1 MSERSM
7 WNLRLRS
14 SSSHRAD
21 LLHILGSLIEHRFI
35 IGQLAKRAI
44 LGRYRGTMLGLLWSL
59 LTPLLLLAVYTFV
72 FGTVLEVRWT
82 SESGGNAEFAAI
94 LFSGMLVHGILAECL
109 TQASTLIVS
118 NPQYVKKVVF
128 PLEALP
134 WVMVISA
141 FFQGVISTGILLA
154 YLLIFP
160 VEGFSWRTAILFP
173 IPLFPLVFVCIA
185 VGWLIAAT
193 AVYLKDI
200 AQMMGLLSTV
210 LFFMA
215 PILYPKTALP
225 ESFQDLL
232 YLNPLTYIIE
242 QFRSVVLW
250 GELPDWTGLT
260 LYTLVA
266 IVAAWLSLAWFQKTR
281 NGFADVL

>member
-1 MSERSM
+1 MQKELLGSTNTRY
-7 WNLRLRS
+7 
-14 SSSHRAD
+14 RAD
-21 LLHILGSLIEHRFI
+21 PLYIPGSIVEHRFV

-44 LGRYRGTMLGLLWSL
+44 LGRYRGTVLGLLWSL
-59 LTPLLLLAVYTFV
+59 VTPLLLLAVYTFV
-72 FGTVLEVRWT
+72 FGTILQVRWV
-82 SESGGNAEFAAI
+82 SQSGGNAEFAAI

-109 TQASTLIVS
+109 TQASTLIVA

-134 WVMVISA
+134 WVTVISA

-154 YLLIFP
+154 YLFFVQGGIP
-160 VEGFSWRTAILFP
+160 WTAVLFP
-173 IPLFPLVFVCIA
+173 IPLFVLAFVCIA
-185 VGWLIAAT
+185 AGWLISAT

-225 ESFQDLL
+225 VEFQNLL

-242 QFRSVVLW
+242 QFRAVVLW
-250 GELPDWTGLT
+250 GQLPNWNGLA
-260 LYTLVA
+260 LYGIASVA
-266 IVAAWLSLAWFQKTR
+266 VAWMSLAWFQKTR
-281 NGFADVL
+281 KGFADVL

>member
-1 MSERSM
+1 MRRELLGSNTTRY
-7 WNLRLRS
+7 
-14 SSSHRAD
+14 RAD
-21 LLHILGSLIEHRFI
+21 PLYIPGSIVEHRFV
-35 IGQLAKRAI
+35 IGQLAKREI
-44 LGRYRGTMLGLLWSL
+44 LGRYRGTVLGLLWSL
-59 LTPLLLLAVYTFV
+59 VTPLLLLAVYTFV
-72 FGTVLEVRWT
+72 FGTILQVRWV
-82 SESGGNAEFAAI
+82 SQSGGNAEFAAI

-109 TQASTLIVS
+109 TQASTLIVA

-134 WVMVISA
+134 WVTVISA

-154 YLLIFP
+154 YLFFVQGGIP
-160 VEGFSWRTAILFP
+160 WTAVLFP
-173 IPLFPLVFVCIA
+173 IPLFVLAFVCIA
-185 VGWLIAAT
+185 AGWLISAT

-225 ESFQDLL
+225 VEFQNLL

-242 QFRSVVLW
+242 QFRAVVLW
-250 GELPDWTGLT
+250 GQLPNWNGLA
-260 LYTLVA
+260 LYGIASVA
-266 IVAAWLSLAWFQKTR
+266 VAWMSLAWFQKTR
-281 NGFADVL
+281 KGFADVL

>member
-1 MSERSM
+1 VRRELLGSNTTRY
-7 WNLRLRS
+7 
-14 SSSHRAD
+14 RAD
-21 LLHILGSLIEHRFI
+21 PLYIPGSIVEHRFV

-44 LGRYRGTMLGLLWSL
+44 LGRYRGTVLGLLWSL
-59 LTPLLLLAVYTFV
+59 VTPLLLLAVYTFV
-72 FGTVLEVRWT
+72 FGTILQVRWV
-82 SESGGNAEFAAI
+82 SQSGGNAEFAAI

-109 TQASTLIVS
+109 TQASTLIVA

-134 WVMVISA
+134 WVTVISA

-154 YLLIFP
+154 YLFFVQGGIP
-160 VEGFSWRTAILFP
+160 WTAVLFP
-173 IPLFPLVFVCIA
+173 IPLFVLAFVCIA
-185 VGWLIAAT
+185 AGWLISAT

-225 ESFQDLL
+225 VEFQNLL

-242 QFRSVVLW
+242 QFRAVVLW
-250 GELPDWTGLT
+250 GELPNWNGLA
-260 LYTLVA
+260 LYGIASVA
-266 IVAAWLSLAWFQKTR
+266 VAWMSLAWFQKTR
-281 NGFADVL
+281 KGFADVL

>member
-1 MSERSM
+1 M
-7 WNLRLRS
+7 RS

-21 LLHILGSLIEHRFI
+21 LLHIPGSLIEHRFV

-44 LGRYRGTMLGLLWSL
+44 LSRYRGTALGLLWSL
-59 LTPLLLLAVYTFV
+59 VTPLLMLGVYTFV
-72 FGTVLEVRWT
+72 FGTILQVRW
-82 SESGGNAEFAAI
+82 ELQGGGNAEFAAI
-94 LFSGMLVHGILAECL
+94 LFSGMIVHGILAECL

-134 WVMVISA
+134 WVTVMSA
-141 FFQGVISTGILLA
+141 FFQGVISTGVLFV
-154 YLLIFP
+154 YLFVTQGVIP
-160 VEGFSWRTAILFP
+160 WTAVFFP
-173 IPLFPLVFVCIA
+173 IPLFALVFICIA

-193 AVYLKDI
+193 AVYLRDI

-215 PILYPKTALP
+215 PILYPKSALP
-225 ESFQDLL
+225 ESFQPLL

-250 GELPDWTGLT
+250 SQLPDWTGLT
-260 LYTLVA
+260 LYMLAA
-266 IVAAWLSLAWFQKTR
+266 IVIAWLSLAWFQKTR

>member
-1 MSERSM
+1 VRSELLGSNTTRY
-7 WNLRLRS
+7 
-14 SSSHRAD
+14 RAD
-21 LLHILGSLIEHRFI
+21 PLYIPGSIVEHRFV

-44 LGRYRGTMLGLLWSL
+44 LGRYRGTVLGLLWSL
-59 LTPLLLLAVYTFV
+59 VTPLLLLAVYTFV
-72 FGTVLEVRWT
+72 FGTILQVRWV
-82 SESGGNAEFAAI
+82 SQSGGNAEFAAI

-109 TQASTLIVS
+109 TQASTLIVA

-134 WVMVISA
+134 WVTVISA

-154 YLLIFP
+154 YLFFVQGGIP
-160 VEGFSWRTAILFP
+160 WTAVLFP
-173 IPLFPLVFVCIA
+173 IPLFVLAFVCIA
-185 VGWLIAAT
+185 AGWLISAT

-225 ESFQDLL
+225 VEFQNLL

-242 QFRSVVLW
+242 QFRAVVLW
-250 GELPDWTGLT
+250 GELPNWNGLA
-260 LYTLVA
+260 LYGIASVA
-266 IVAAWLSLAWFQKTR
+266 IAWMSLAWFQKTR
-281 NGFADVL
+281 KGFADVL

>member
-1 MSERSM
+1 LGSNTTRY
-7 WNLRLRS
+7 
-14 SSSHRAD
+14 RAD
-21 LLHILGSLIEHRFI
+21 PLYIPGSIVEHRFV

-44 LGRYRGTMLGLLWSL
+44 LGRYRGTVLGLLWSL
-59 LTPLLLLAVYTFV
+59 VTPLLLLAVYTFV
-72 FGTVLEVRWT
+72 FGTILQVRWV
-82 SESGGNAEFAAI
+82 SQSGGNAEFAAI

-109 TQASTLIVS
+109 TQASTLIVA

-134 WVMVISA
+134 WVTVISA

-154 YLLIFP
+154 YLFFVQGGIP
-160 VEGFSWRTAILFP
+160 WTAVLFP
-173 IPLFPLVFVCIA
+173 IPLFVLAFVCIA
-185 VGWLIAAT
+185 AGWLISAT

-225 ESFQDLL
+225 VEFQNLL

-242 QFRSVVLW
+242 QFRAVVLW
-250 GELPDWTGLT
+250 GELPNWNGLA
-260 LYTLVA
+260 LYGIASVA
-266 IVAAWLSLAWFQKTR
+266 VAWMSLAWFQKTR
-281 NGFADVL
+281 KGFADVL

>member
-1 MSERSM
+1 MGSNTTRY
-7 WNLRLRS
+7 
-14 SSSHRAD
+14 RAD
-21 LLHILGSLIEHRFI
+21 PLYIPGSIVEHRFV

-44 LGRYRGTMLGLLWSL
+44 LGRYRGTVLGLLWSL
-59 LTPLLLLAVYTFV
+59 VTPLLLLAVYTFV
-72 FGTVLEVRWT
+72 FGTILQVRWV
-82 SESGGNAEFAAI
+82 SQSGGNAEFAAI

-109 TQASTLIVS
+109 TQASTLIVA

-134 WVMVISA
+134 WVTVISA

-154 YLLIFP
+154 YLFFVQGGIP
-160 VEGFSWRTAILFP
+160 WTAVLFP
-173 IPLFPLVFVCIA
+173 IPLFVLAFVCIA
-185 VGWLIAAT
+185 AGWLISAT

-225 ESFQDLL
+225 VEFQNLL

-242 QFRSVVLW
+242 QFRAVVLW
-250 GELPDWTGLT
+250 GQLPNWNGLA
-260 LYTLVA
+260 LYGIASVA
-266 IVAAWLSLAWFQKTR
+266 VAWMSLAWFQKTR
-281 NGFADVL
+281 KGFADVL

>member
-1 MSERSM
+1 MRRELLGSNTTRY
-7 WNLRLRS
+7 
-14 SSSHRAD
+14 RAD
-21 LLHILGSLIEHRFI
+21 PLYIPGSIVEHRFV

-44 LGRYRGTMLGLLWSL
+44 LGRYRGTVLGLLWSL
-59 LTPLLLLAVYTFV
+59 VTPLLLLAVYTFV
-72 FGTVLEVRWT
+72 FGTILQVRWA
-82 SESGGNAEFAAI
+82 SQSGGNAEFAAI

-109 TQASTLIVS
+109 TQASTLIVA

-134 WVMVISA
+134 WVTVISA

-154 YLLIFP
+154 YLFFVQGGIP
-160 VEGFSWRTAILFP
+160 WTAVLFP
-173 IPLFPLVFVCIA
+173 IPLFILAFVCIA
-185 VGWLIAAT
+185 AGWLISAT

-225 ESFQDLL
+225 VEFQNLL

-242 QFRSVVLW
+242 QFRAVVLW
-250 GELPDWTGLT
+250 GELPNWNGLA
-260 LYTLVA
+260 LYGIASVA
-266 IVAAWLSLAWFQKTR
+266 VAWMSLAWFQKTR
-281 NGFADVL
+281 KGFSDVL

>member
-1 MSERSM
+1 MRRELLGSNTTRY
-7 WNLRLRS
+7 
-14 SSSHRAD
+14 RAD
-21 LLHILGSLIEHRFI
+21 PLYIPGSIVEHRFV

-44 LGRYRGTMLGLLWSL
+44 LGRYRGTVLGLLWSL
-59 LTPLLLLAVYTFV
+59 VTPLLLLAVYTFV
-72 FGTVLEVRWT
+72 FGTILQVRWV
-82 SESGGNAEFAAI
+82 SQSGGNAEFAAI

-109 TQASTLIVS
+109 TQASTLIVA

-134 WVMVISA
+134 WVTVISA

-154 YLLIFP
+154 YLVFVQGGIP
-160 VEGFSWRTAILFP
+160 WTAVLFP
-173 IPLFPLVFVCIA
+173 IPLFVLAFVCIA
-185 VGWLIAAT
+185 AGWLISAT

-225 ESFQDLL
+225 VEFQNLL

-242 QFRSVVLW
+242 QFRAVVLW
-250 GELPDWTGLT
+250 GELPNWNGLA
-260 LYTLVA
+260 LYGIASVA
-266 IVAAWLSLAWFQKTR
+266 VAWMSLAWFQKTR
-281 NGFADVL
+281 KGFADVL

>member
-1 MSERSM
+1 MGSNTTRY
-7 WNLRLRS
+7 
-14 SSSHRAD
+14 RAD
-21 LLHILGSLIEHRFI
+21 PLYIPGSIVEHRFV

-44 LGRYRGTMLGLLWSL
+44 LGRYRGTVLGLLWSL
-59 LTPLLLLAVYTFV
+59 VTPLLLLAVYTFV
-72 FGTVLEVRWT
+72 FGTILQVRWV
-82 SESGGNAEFAAI
+82 SQSGGNAEFAAI

-109 TQASTLIVS
+109 TQASTLIVA

-134 WVMVISA
+134 WVTVISA

-154 YLLIFP
+154 YLFFVQGGIP
-160 VEGFSWRTAILFP
+160 WTAVLFP
-173 IPLFPLVFVCIA
+173 IPLFILAFVCIA
-185 VGWLIAAT
+185 AGWLISAT

-225 ESFQDLL
+225 VEFQNLL

-242 QFRSVVLW
+242 QFRAVVLW
-250 GELPDWTGLT
+250 GELPNWNGLA
-260 LYTLVA
+260 LYGIASVA
-266 IVAAWLSLAWFQKTR
+266 VAWMSLAWFQKTR
-281 NGFADVL
+281 KGFADVL

>member
-1 MSERSM
+1 MQKELLGSTNTRY
-7 WNLRLRS
+7 
-14 SSSHRAD
+14 RAD
-21 LLHILGSLIEHRFI
+21 PLYIPGSIVEHRFV

-44 LGRYRGTMLGLLWSL
+44 LGRYRGTVLGLLWSL
-59 LTPLLLLAVYTFV
+59 VTPLLLLAVYTFV
-72 FGTVLEVRWT
+72 FGTILQVRWV
-82 SESGGNAEFAAI
+82 SQSGGNAEFAAI

-109 TQASTLIVS
+109 TQASTLIVA

-134 WVMVISA
+134 WVTVISA

-154 YLLIFP
+154 YLFFVQGGIP
-160 VEGFSWRTAILFP
+160 WTAVLFP
-173 IPLFPLVFVCIA
+173 IPLFVLAFVCIA
-185 VGWLIAAT
+185 AGWLISAT

-225 ESFQDLL
+225 VEFQNLL

-242 QFRSVVLW
+242 QFRAVVLW
-250 GELPDWTGLT
+250 GELPNWNGLA
-260 LYTLVA
+260 LYGIASVA
-266 IVAAWLSLAWFQKTR
+266 VAWMSLAWFQKTR
-281 NGFADVL
+281 KGFADVL

>member
-1 MSERSM
+1 MRRELLGSNTTRY
-7 WNLRLRS
+7 
-14 SSSHRAD
+14 RAD
-21 LLHILGSLIEHRFI
+21 PLYIPGSIVEHRFV

-44 LGRYRGTMLGLLWSL
+44 LGRYRGTVLGLLWSL
-59 LTPLLLLAVYTFV
+59 VTPLLLLAVYTFV
-72 FGTVLEVRWT
+72 FGTILQVRWV
-82 SESGGNAEFAAI
+82 SQSGGNAEFAAI

-109 TQASTLIVS
+109 TQASTLIVA

-134 WVMVISA
+134 WVTVISA

-154 YLLIFP
+154 YLFFVQGGIP
-160 VEGFSWRTAILFP
+160 WTAVLFP
-173 IPLFPLVFVCIA
+173 IPLFVLAFVCIA
-185 VGWLIAAT
+185 AGWLISAT

-225 ESFQDLL
+225 VEFQNLL

-242 QFRSVVLW
+242 QFRAVVLW
-250 GELPDWTGLT
+250 GQLPNWNGLA
-260 LYTLVA
+260 LYGIASVA
-266 IVAAWLSLAWFQKTR
+266 IAWMSLAWFQKTR
-281 NGFADVL
+281 KGFADVL

>member
-1 MSERSM
+1 
-7 WNLRLRS
+7 LRS
-14 SSSHRAD
+14 TTQRYRAD
-21 LLHILGSLIEHRFI
+21 LLYIPVSIVEHRFV

-44 LGRYRGTMLGLLWSL
+44 LGRYRGTVLGLLWSL
-59 LTPLLLLAVYTFV
+59 ITPLLLLAVYTFV
-72 FGTVLEVRWT
+72 FGTILQVRWV
-82 SESGGNAEFAAI
+82 SQSGGNAEFAAI

-134 WVMVISA
+134 WVTVISA

-154 YLLIFP
+154 YLFFVQGSIP
-160 VEGFSWRTAILFP
+160 WTAVLFP
-173 IPLFPLVFVCIA
+173 IPLFVLAFVCIA
-185 VGWLIAAT
+185 VGWLISAT

-225 ESFQDLL
+225 AEFQILL

-242 QFRSVVLW
+242 QFRAVVLW
-250 GELPDWTGLT
+250 GQLPNWNGLG
-260 LYTLVA
+260 LYGVA
-266 IVAAWLSLAWFQKTR
+266 SVVVAWASLAWFQKTR
-281 NGFADVL
+281 RGFADVL

>member
-1 MSERSM
+1 VRSELLGSNTTRY
-7 WNLRLRS
+7 
-14 SSSHRAD
+14 RAD
-21 LLHILGSLIEHRFI
+21 PLYIPGSIVEHRFV

-44 LGRYRGTMLGLLWSL
+44 LGRYRGTVLGLLWSL
-59 LTPLLLLAVYTFV
+59 VTPLLLLAVYTFV
-72 FGTVLEVRWT
+72 FGTILQVRWV
-82 SESGGNAEFAAI
+82 SQSGGNAEFAAI

-109 TQASTLIVS
+109 TQASTLIVA

-134 WVMVISA
+134 WVTVISA

-154 YLLIFP
+154 YLFFVQGGIP
-160 VEGFSWRTAILFP
+160 WTAVLFP
-173 IPLFPLVFVCIA
+173 IPLFVLAFVCIA
-185 VGWLIAAT
+185 AGWLISAT

-225 ESFQDLL
+225 VEFQNLL

-242 QFRSVVLW
+242 QFRAVVLW
-250 GELPDWTGLT
+250 GELPNWNGLA
-260 LYTLVA
+260 LYGIASVA
-266 IVAAWLSLAWFQKTR
+266 VAWMSLAWFQKTR
-281 NGFADVL
+281 KGFADVL

>member
-1 MSERSM
+1 MGSNTTRY
-7 WNLRLRS
+7 
-14 SSSHRAD
+14 RAD
-21 LLHILGSLIEHRFI
+21 LLYIPGSIVEHRFV

-44 LGRYRGTMLGLLWSL
+44 LGRYRGTVLGLLWSL
-59 LTPLLLLAVYTFV
+59 VTPLLLLAVYTFV
-72 FGTVLEVRWT
+72 FGTILQVRWV
-82 SESGGNAEFAAI
+82 SQSGGNAEFAAI

-109 TQASTLIVS
+109 TQASTLIVA

-134 WVMVISA
+134 WVTVISA

-154 YLLIFP
+154 YLFFVQGGIP
-160 VEGFSWRTAILFP
+160 WTAVLFP
-173 IPLFPLVFVCIA
+173 IPLFVLAFVCIA
-185 VGWLIAAT
+185 VGWLISAT

-225 ESFQDLL
+225 VEFQNLL

-242 QFRSVVLW
+242 QFRAVVLW
-250 GELPDWTGLT
+250 GELPNWNGLA
-260 LYTLVA
+260 LYGIASVA
-266 IVAAWLSLAWFQKTR
+266 IAWMSLAWFQKTR
-281 NGFADVL
+281 KGFADVL

>member
-1 MSERSM
+1 MGSKTTRY
-7 WNLRLRS
+7 
-14 SSSHRAD
+14 RAD
-21 LLHILGSLIEHRFI
+21 PLYIPGSIVEHRFV

-44 LGRYRGTMLGLLWSL
+44 LGRYRGTVLGLLWSL
-59 LTPLLLLAVYTFV
+59 VTPLLLLAVYTFV
-72 FGTVLEVRWT
+72 FGTILQVRWV
-82 SESGGNAEFAAI
+82 SQSGGNAEFAAI

-109 TQASTLIVS
+109 TQASTLIVA

-134 WVMVISA
+134 WVTVISA

-154 YLLIFP
+154 YLFFVQGGIP
-160 VEGFSWRTAILFP
+160 WTAVLFP
-173 IPLFPLVFVCIA
+173 IPLFVLAFVCIA
-185 VGWLIAAT
+185 AGWLISAT

-225 ESFQDLL
+225 VEFQNLL

-242 QFRSVVLW
+242 QFRAVVLW
-250 GELPDWTGLT
+250 GELPNWNGLA
-260 LYTLVA
+260 LYGIVSVA
-266 IVAAWLSLAWFQKTR
+266 IAWMSLAWFQKTR
-281 NGFADVL
+281 KGFADVL

>member
-1 MSERSM
+1 MRRELLGSNTTRY
-7 WNLRLRS
+7 
-14 SSSHRAD
+14 RAD
-21 LLHILGSLIEHRFI
+21 PLYIPGSIVEHRFV

-44 LGRYRGTMLGLLWSL
+44 LGRYRGTVLGLLWSL
-59 LTPLLLLAVYTFV
+59 VTPLLLLAVYTFV
-72 FGTVLEVRWT
+72 FGTILQVRWV
-82 SESGGNAEFAAI
+82 SQSGGNAEFAAI

-109 TQASTLIVS
+109 TQASTLIVA

-134 WVMVISA
+134 WVTVISA

-154 YLLIFP
+154 YLFFVQGGIP
-160 VEGFSWRTAILFP
+160 WTAVLFP
-173 IPLFPLVFVCIA
+173 IPLFILAFVCIA
-185 VGWLIAAT
+185 AGWLISAT

-225 ESFQDLL
+225 VEFQNLL

-242 QFRSVVLW
+242 QFRAVVLW
-250 GELPDWTGLT
+250 GELPNWNGLA
-260 LYTLVA
+260 LYGIASVA
-266 IVAAWLSLAWFQKTR
+266 IAWMSLAWFQKTR
-281 NGFADVL
+281 KGFADVL

>member
-1 MSERSM
+1 MRREFLGSNTTRY
-7 WNLRLRS
+7 
-14 SSSHRAD
+14 RAD
-21 LLHILGSLIEHRFI
+21 PLYIPGSIVEHRFV

-44 LGRYRGTMLGLLWSL
+44 LGRYRGTVLGLLWSL
-59 LTPLLLLAVYTFV
+59 VTPLLLLAVYTFV
-72 FGTVLEVRWT
+72 FGTILQVRWV
-82 SESGGNAEFAAI
+82 SQSGGNAEFAAI

-109 TQASTLIVS
+109 TQASTLIVA

-134 WVMVISA
+134 WVTVISA

-154 YLLIFP
+154 YLVFVQGGIP
-160 VEGFSWRTAILFP
+160 WTAVLFP
-173 IPLFPLVFVCIA
+173 IPLFVLAFVCIA
-185 VGWLIAAT
+185 VGWLISAT

-225 ESFQDLL
+225 VEFQNLL

-242 QFRSVVLW
+242 QFRAVVLW
-250 GELPDWTGLT
+250 GELPNWNGLA
-260 LYTLVA
+260 LYGIASVA
-266 IVAAWLSLAWFQKTR
+266 IAWMSLAWFQKTR
-281 NGFADVL
+281 KGFADVL

>member
-1 MSERSM
+1 VRRELLGSNTTRY
-7 WNLRLRS
+7 
-14 SSSHRAD
+14 RAD
-21 LLHILGSLIEHRFI
+21 PLYIPGSIVEHRFV

-44 LGRYRGTMLGLLWSL
+44 LGRYRGTVLGLLWSL
-59 LTPLLLLAVYTFV
+59 VTPLLLLAVYTFV
-72 FGTVLEVRWT
+72 FGTILQVRWV
-82 SESGGNAEFAAI
+82 SQSGGNAEFAAI

-109 TQASTLIVS
+109 TQASTLIVA

-134 WVMVISA
+134 WVTVISA

-154 YLLIFP
+154 YLFFVQGGIP
-160 VEGFSWRTAILFP
+160 WTAVLFP
-173 IPLFPLVFVCIA
+173 IPLFVLAFVCIA
-185 VGWLIAAT
+185 AGWLISAT

-225 ESFQDLL
+225 VEFQNLL

-242 QFRSVVLW
+242 QFRAVVLW
-250 GELPDWTGLT
+250 GELPNWNGLA
-260 LYTLVA
+260 LYGIASVA
-266 IVAAWLSLAWFQKTR
+266 IAWMSLAWFQKTR
-281 NGFADVL
+281 KGFADVL

>member
-1 MSERSM
+1 MHRELLGSANTRY
-7 WNLRLRS
+7 
-14 SSSHRAD
+14 RAD
-21 LLHILGSLIEHRFI
+21 PLYILGSIVEHRFVI
-35 IGQLAKRAI
+35 SQLAKRAI
-44 LGRYRGTMLGLLWSL
+44 LGRYRGTVLGLLWSL
-59 LTPLLLLAVYTFV
+59 VTPLLLLAVYTFV
-72 FGTVLEVRWT
+72 FGTILQVRWV
-82 SESGGNAEFAAI
+82 SQSGGNAEFAAI

-134 WVMVISA
+134 WVTVISA
-141 FFQGVISTGILLA
+141 FFQGVISTGILLI
-154 YLLIFP
+154 YLFFVQGSIP
-160 VEGFSWRTAILFP
+160 WTAVLFP
-173 IPLFPLVFVCIA
+173 IPLFVLAFVCIA
-185 VGWLIAAT
+185 AGWLISAT

-225 ESFQDLL
+225 VEFQNLL

-242 QFRSVVLW
+242 QFRAVVLW
-250 GELPDWTGLT
+250 GELPNWNGLS
-260 LYTLVA
+260 LYGIATVA
-266 IVAAWLSLAWFQKTR
+266 IAWVSLAWFQKTR
-281 NGFADVL
+281 KGFADVL

>member
-1 MSERSM
+1 VRRELLGSNTTRY
-7 WNLRLRS
+7 
-14 SSSHRAD
+14 RAD
-21 LLHILGSLIEHRFI
+21 PLYIPGSIVEHRFV

-44 LGRYRGTMLGLLWSL
+44 LGRYRGTVLGLLWSL
-59 LTPLLLLAVYTFV
+59 VTPLLLLAVYTFV
-72 FGTVLEVRWT
+72 FGTILQVRWV
-82 SESGGNAEFAAI
+82 SQSGGNAEFAAI

-109 TQASTLIVS
+109 TQASTLIVA

-134 WVMVISA
+134 WVTVISA

-154 YLLIFP
+154 YLFFVQGGIP
-160 VEGFSWRTAILFP
+160 WTAVLFP
-173 IPLFPLVFVCIA
+173 IPLFILAFVCIA
-185 VGWLIAAT
+185 AGWLISAT

-225 ESFQDLL
+225 VEFQNLL

-242 QFRSVVLW
+242 QFRAVVLW
-250 GELPDWTGLT
+250 GELPNWNGLA
-260 LYTLVA
+260 LYGIASVA
-266 IVAAWLSLAWFQKTR
+266 VAWMSLAWFQKTR
-281 NGFADVL
+281 KGFADVL

>member
-1 MSERSM
+1 M
-7 WNLRLRS
+7 RS
-14 SSSHRAD
+14 SSSHRAG
-21 LLHILGSLIEHRFI
+21 LLHIPGSLIEHRFV
-35 IGQLAKRAI
+35 IGQLSKRAI
-44 LGRYRGTMLGLLWSL
+44 LGRYRGTVLGLFWSL
-59 LTPLLLLAVYTFV
+59 ITPLLMLAVYTFV
-72 FGTVLEVRWT
+72 FGTILQVRWV
-82 SESGGNAEFAAI
+82 SQDGGNAEFAAI

-109 TQASTLIVS
+109 TQASTLIVG

-134 WVMVISA
+134 WVTVISA

-154 YLLIFP
+154 YLFITQGGIP
-160 VEGFSWRTAILFP
+160 WTAILFP
-173 IPLFPLVFVCIA
+173 IPLFSLVFVCIA

-225 ESFQDLL
+225 AEFRHLL

-266 IVAAWLSLAWFQKTR
+266 MLAAWVSLAWFQKTR

>member
-1 MSERSM
+1 M
-7 WNLRLRS
+7 RS
-14 SSSHRAD
+14 SSPHRSD
-21 LLHILGSLIEHRFI
+21 PLHIPGSLIEHRFV

-44 LGRYRGTMLGLLWSL
+44 LGRYRGTILGLLWSL

-72 FGTVLEVRWT
+72 FGTILQVRWT
-82 SESGGNAEFAAI
+82 SQSGGNAEFAAI

-134 WVMVISA
+134 WVTVISA

-154 YLLIFP
+154 YLLIAQGGIP
-160 VEGFSWRTAILFP
+160 WTAILFP
-173 IPLFPLVFVCIA
+173 IPLFALVFVCIA

-215 PILYPKTALP
+215 PILYPKSALP
-225 ESFQDLL
+225 EEFQPLL

-242 QFRSVVLW
+242 QFRAVVLW
-250 GELPDWTGLT
+250 GQLPDWTGLT
-260 LYTLVA
+260 LYTLAA

-281 NGFADVL
+281 KGFADVL

>member
-1 MSERSM
+1 MRSELLGSNTTRY
-7 WNLRLRS
+7 
-14 SSSHRAD
+14 RAD
-21 LLHILGSLIEHRFI
+21 PLYIPGSIVEHRFV

-44 LGRYRGTMLGLLWSL
+44 LGRYRGTVLGLLWSL
-59 LTPLLLLAVYTFV
+59 VTPLLLLAVYTFV
-72 FGTVLEVRWT
+72 FGTILQVRWV
-82 SESGGNAEFAAI
+82 SQSGGNAEFAAI

-109 TQASTLIVS
+109 TQASTLIVA

-134 WVMVISA
+134 WVTVISA

-154 YLLIFP
+154 YLFFVQGGIP
-160 VEGFSWRTAILFP
+160 WTAVLFP
-173 IPLFPLVFVCIA
+173 IPLFVLAFVCIA
-185 VGWLIAAT
+185 AGWLISAT

-225 ESFQDLL
+225 VEFQNLL

-242 QFRSVVLW
+242 QFRAVVLW
-250 GELPDWTGLT
+250 GELPNWNGLA
-260 LYTLVA
+260 LYGIASVA
-266 IVAAWLSLAWFQKTR
+266 IAWMSLAWFQKTR
-281 NGFADVL
+281 KGFADVL

>member
-1 MSERSM
+1 MRRELLGSNTTRY
-7 WNLRLRS
+7 
-14 SSSHRAD
+14 RAD
-21 LLHILGSLIEHRFI
+21 PLYIPGSIVEHRFV

-44 LGRYRGTMLGLLWSL
+44 LGRYRGTVLGLLWSL
-59 LTPLLLLAVYTFV
+59 VTPLLLLAVYTFV
-72 FGTVLEVRWT
+72 FGTILQVRWV
-82 SESGGNAEFAAI
+82 SQSGGNAEFAAI

-109 TQASTLIVS
+109 TQASTLIVA

-134 WVMVISA
+134 WVTVISA

-154 YLLIFP
+154 YLFFVQGGIP
-160 VEGFSWRTAILFP
+160 WTAVLFP
-173 IPLFPLVFVCIA
+173 IPLFVLAFVCIA
-185 VGWLIAAT
+185 AGWLISAT

-225 ESFQDLL
+225 VEFQNLL

-242 QFRSVVLW
+242 QFRAVVLW
-250 GELPDWTGLT
+250 GQLPNWNGLA
-260 LYTLVA
+260 LYGIASVA
-266 IVAAWLSLAWFQKTR
+266 VAWMSLAWFQKTR
-281 NGFADVL
+281 KGFADVL

>member
-1 MSERSM
+1 MRRELLGSNTTRY
-7 WNLRLRS
+7 
-14 SSSHRAD
+14 RAD
-21 LLHILGSLIEHRFI
+21 PLYIPGSIVEHRFV

-44 LGRYRGTMLGLLWSL
+44 LGRYRGTVLGLLWSL
-59 LTPLLLLAVYTFV
+59 VTPLLLLAVYTFV
-72 FGTVLEVRWT
+72 FGTILQVRWV
-82 SESGGNAEFAAI
+82 SQSGGNAEFAAI

-109 TQASTLIVS
+109 TQASTLIVA

-134 WVMVISA
+134 WVTVISA

-154 YLLIFP
+154 YLFFVQGGIP
-160 VEGFSWRTAILFP
+160 WTAVLFP
-173 IPLFPLVFVCIA
+173 IPLFVLAFVCIA
-185 VGWLIAAT
+185 AGWLISAT

-225 ESFQDLL
+225 VEFQNLL

-242 QFRSVVLW
+242 QFRAVVLW
-250 GELPDWTGLT
+250 GELPNWNGLA
-260 LYTLVA
+260 LYGIASVA
-266 IVAAWLSLAWFQKTR
+266 VAWMSLAWFQKTR
-281 NGFADVL
+281 KGFADVL

>member
-1 MSERSM
+1 MQRE
-7 WNLRLRS
+7 LLRS
-14 SSSHRAD
+14 TTTRYRAD
-21 LLHILGSLIEHRFI
+21 PLYIAGSLIEHRFV
-35 IGQLAKRAI
+35 IGQLTKRAI
-44 LGRYRGTMLGLLWSL
+44 LGRYRGTVLGLLWSL
-59 LTPLLLLAVYTFV
+59 VTPLLLLAVYTFV
-72 FGTVLEVRWT
+72 FGTILQVRWV
-82 SESGGNAEFAAI
+82 SQSGGNAEFAAI

-134 WVMVISA
+134 WVTVISA

-154 YLLIFP
+154 YLFF
-160 VEGFSWRTAILFP
+160 VEGSIPWTAALFP
-173 IPLFPLVFVCIA
+173 IPLFILAFVCIA
-185 VGWLIAAT
+185 VGWLISAT

-225 ESFQDLL
+225 AEFQNLL

-242 QFRSVVLW
+242 QFRAVVLW
-250 GELPDWTGLT
+250 GELPNWNGLG
-260 LYTLVA
+260 LYGVA
-266 IVAAWLSLAWFQKTR
+266 SVGVAWVSLAWFQKTR
-281 NGFADVL
+281 RGFADVL